1 MKNGL
6 EVFDDYYCT
15 ENAVVPVSPLAGTLL
30 PEELLQ
36 QIQGFI
42 YGGFNA
48 GTVAPDCKEQ
58 APLGPRLTGTPGVYP
73 HVEAAPE
80 R

>member
-1 MKNGL
+1 M
-6 EVFDDYYCT
+6 FDDYYCT
-15 ENAVVPVSPLAGTLL
+15 SNAVVADLAARLAA
-30 PEELLQ
+30 PARPELLQ
-36 QIQGFI
+36 QIQDFV
-42 YGGFNA
+42 YGGLSN
-48 GTVAPDCKEQ
+48 GNVAPPCKEQ